1 LTRASIVKKESWRF
15 EWMAGSSPA
24 MTVRRDDVKRK
35 ALPVLLAISIASA
48 AAAQERASPLP
59 KHLPLGQEAC
69 FGRVYDAAH
78 LKKHP
83 KQRVTAFHLFRDFT
97 PDPNKETPQETRETL
112 VADDGEGG
120 ISVTAYVRFRNRP
133 GLFFNG
139 LHCGMSADGDKV
151 RCGIECDG
159 GGFFVKGAGQSLLLE
174 NQGFVVVGGCG
185 ASEDEAEQADF
196 VKPGADDKVF
206 RLDPLPLAQCRA
218 LEDSRKPAWVAL
230 GAPLRERLNRDD
242 AVCFSRSYDA
252 AHLKAHPQQ
261 TVRRIAVLKVKGEK
275 PGADDF
281 PAYKLV
287 FRAELKNG
295 KTVEKATTCA
305 PDQYAYA
312 CTRDEA
318 IDTARDF
325 YLTRA
330 GKDHVML
337 RDRRGVL
344 GKMFDVTLGS
354 DDRIFKLQ
362 QSPAEACSF

>member
-1 LTRASIVKKESWRF
+1 MR
-15 EWMAGSSPA
+15 
-24 MTVRRDDVKRK
+24 
-35 ALPVLLAISIASA
+35 ASA
-48 AAAQERASPLP
+48 AFGVILALAMSCVATAQERASPLSQ
-59 KHLPLGQEAC
+59 HLPLGQEAC

-78 LKKHP
+78 LMSHP
-83 KQRVTAFHLFRDFT
+83 KQRVTSFHLFRDFT

-112 VADDGEGG
+112 VADDGDGG
-120 ISVTAYVRFRNRP
+120 IRVTAYVRFRDRP

-139 LHCGMSADGDKV
+139 LHCGPSIDGDKV
-151 RCGIECDG
+151 RCGIDCDG
-159 GGFFVKGAGQSLLLE
+159 GGFFLKGAGKSLLLE

-185 ASEDEAEQADF
+185 ASEDEEENSDV

-206 RLDPLPLAQCRA
+206 RLDPLPPAQCRA

-230 GAPLRERLNRDD
+230 GAPLRERLDRDD

-261 TVRRIAVLKVKGEK
+261 TVRRIAVLKVKSERPGDGE
-275 PGADDF
+275 F
-281 PAYKLV
+281 PAYKLM

-312 CTRDEA
+312 CTHNMDA
-318 IDTARDF
+318 DTARDF

-330 GKDHVML
+330 GNDHVML
-337 RDRRGVL
+337 RDRRGAMNKL
-344 GKMFDVTLGS
+344 FGTTLGS
-354 DDRIFKLQ
+354 DDRIFRLQ
-362 QSPAEACSF
+362 QSPPETCTF

>member
-1 LTRASIVKKESWRF
+1 MKSGGMLAVSLS
-15 EWMAGSSPA
+15 
-24 MTVRRDDVKRK
+24 
-35 ALPVLLAISIASA
+35 LAIVTGAL
-48 AAAQERASPLP
+48 AQDRASPLP
-59 KHLPLGQEAC
+59 RHLPLGQEAC

-83 KQRVTAFHLFRDFT
+83 RQRVTAFHLFRDFT
-97 PDPNKETPQETRETL
+97 PDENKETPQESRETL
-112 VADDGEGG
+112 VAEDGDGG
-120 ISVTAYVRFRNRP
+120 IRVTAYVRFRDRP

-139 LHCGMSADGDKV
+139 LHCGSSLTGGKV
-151 RCGIECDG
+151 RCGIDCDG
-159 GGFFVKGAGQSLLLE
+159 GGFFLKDGGKSLLLE

-185 ASEDEAEQADF
+185 ASEDEEENRDF

-206 RLDPLPLAQCRA
+206 RLEPLPAAQCRA
-218 LEDSRKPAWVAL
+218 LEDSRKPIWVAL

-242 AVCFSRSYDA
+242 AVCFSRTYDA

-261 TVRRIAVLKVKGEK
+261 TVRRIAVLKVQGEK
-275 PGADDF
+275 RAAEDF
-281 PAYKLV
+281 PYFNFV

-295 KTVEKATTCA
+295 KRLEKKTTCA

-312 CTRDEA
+312 CTHDEA
-318 IDTARDF
+318 MDTARDF

-344 GKMFDVTLGS
+344 SKMFDAPLGS

-362 QSPAEACSF
+362 QSPAETCAF

>member
-1 LTRASIVKKESWRF
+1 MRAHVVF
-15 EWMAGSSPA
+15 G
-24 MTVRRDDVKRK
+24 
-35 ALPVLLAISIASA
+35 ALLILASA
-48 AAAQERASPLP
+48 TGAFAQQPTSPLP
-59 KHLPLGQEAC
+59 DHLPLGQEAC
-69 FGRVYDAAH
+69 FGRIYDAAH

-97 PDPNKETPQETRETL
+97 PDPNKETPLETRETL
-112 VADDGEGG
+112 IKDDGDGS
-120 ISVTAYVRFRNRP
+120 IRVMAYVRFRDRP

-139 LHCGMSADGDKV
+139 LYCGRSADGNTV

-159 GGFFVKGAGQSLLLE
+159 GGFLAKGVGKSLLLE

-206 RLDPLPLAQCRA
+206 RLDHLPVAQCRA
-218 LEDSRKPAWVAL
+218 LEDSRKPTWVAL
-230 GAPLRERLNRDD
+230 GAPLRERLNRND
-242 AVCFSRSYDA
+242 AVCFSRTYDA

-261 TVRRIAVLKVKGEK
+261 TVRRISVLKAKGEK
-275 PGADDF
+275 VGDDDF
-281 PAYKLV
+281 PVYKLV

-295 KTVEKATTCA
+295 KTVEKTTTCA

-312 CTRDEA
+312 CTQNIDA
-318 IDTARDF
+318 DTARDF

-330 GKDHVML
+330 GTDHIML
-337 RDRRGVL
+337 RDRRGAMNKL
-344 GKMFDVTLGS
+344 FDVKLGN

-362 QSPAEACSF
+362 QSPAEACTF

>member
-1 LTRASIVKKESWRF
+1 MKAAAALTVATL
-15 EWMAGSSPA
+15 A
-24 MTVRRDDVKRK
+24 M
-35 ALPVLLAISIASA
+35 SCA

-59 KHLPLGQEAC
+59 EHLPLGQEAC

-97 PDPNKETPQETRETL
+97 PDPNKETPQEARETL
-112 VADDGEGG
+112 VADDGDGG
-120 ISVTAYVRFRNRP
+120 IRVTAYVRFRDRP

-139 LHCGMSADGDKV
+139 LHCGSSLNGDKV
-151 RCGIECDG
+151 RCGIDCDG
-159 GGFFVKGAGQSLLLE
+159 GGFFLKGAAKSLLLE

-185 ASEDEAEQADF
+185 ASEEEEENTDV

-206 RLDPLPLAQCRA
+206 RLDPLPAAQCRA
-218 LEDSRKPAWVAL
+218 LEDSRKPTWAAL

-242 AVCFSRSYDA
+242 AVCFSRTYDA

-261 TVRRIAVLKVKGEK
+261 TVRRISVLKVKGEK

-295 KTVEKATTCA
+295 KTVEKETTCA

-318 IDTARDF
+318 MDTARDF

-344 GKMFDVTLGS
+344 GKMFDVELGS

-362 QSPAEACSF
+362 QSPAEACTF